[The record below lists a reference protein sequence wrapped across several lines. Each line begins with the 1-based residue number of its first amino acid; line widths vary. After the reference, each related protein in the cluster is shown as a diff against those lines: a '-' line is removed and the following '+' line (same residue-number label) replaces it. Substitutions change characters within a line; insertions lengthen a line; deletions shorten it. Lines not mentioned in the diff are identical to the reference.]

1 MTSKLFVGNIPYDLN
16 ESDLKSIFE
25 ETGHAITEVKI
36 ITDRFTGKS
45 RGFGFISYDSESD
58 AENAIQTF
66 NGRQVGGRTLKVAVA
81 KRKDSRGGGGR
92 EKRGPRDNRQQES
105 YGDSGDDFGSPEPTE
120 SDTNY

>member
-25 ETGHAITEVKI
+25 ETGHTITEVKI

-58 AENAIQTF
+58 AESAIQTF

-81 KRKDSRGGGGR
+81 KRKDSRGGGR
-92 EKRGPRDNRQQES
+92 EKRPPRQQES
-105 YGDSGDDFGSPEPTE
+105 YGEPADDFDSPEPAD